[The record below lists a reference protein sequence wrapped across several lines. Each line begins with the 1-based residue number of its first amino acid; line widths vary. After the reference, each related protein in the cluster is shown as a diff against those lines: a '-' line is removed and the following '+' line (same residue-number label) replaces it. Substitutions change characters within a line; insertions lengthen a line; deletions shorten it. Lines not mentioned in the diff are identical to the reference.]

1 MVNKVSS
8 FGRNGVHDFILVRAT
23 ALILTLYTL
32 YLVGFL
38 LFGPPITYAVWL
50 EFWGALST
58 KVFTML
64 ALFAILIHGWI
75 GIWQVLT
82 DYIKPAGLRAGLQF
96 FVIALLLVYLFS
108 GFFIVW
114 GV

>member
-1 MVNKVSS
+1 
-8 FGRNGVHDFILVRAT
+8 
-23 ALILTLYTL
+23 
-32 YLVGFL
+32 
-38 LFGPPITYAVWL
+38 
-50 EFWGALST
+50 
-58 KVFTML
+58 ML